1 DRVVYRPDGQLEF
14 LERLDHQVKIRGR
27 RIELGE
33 IEAALRAVDGVT
45 DAAAQAVPGS
55 AGRKRLVGY
64 LVGPATVEHVRAAL
78 GEVLPA
84 YMVPAEF
91 VALDALP
98 LTPNGKVDR
107 KALPAPAS
115 TQAPVTGG
123 RAPRTPAEKVL
134 CAAFA
139 EVLSLPSAA
148 ADDDFFT
155 LGGDSI
161 SSIQLVSRARAAGL
175 ALTPRDVFTR
185 KTPAALAAA
194 AQQVRTTATAGTD
207 DGVGELELLPIAHQ
221 LKEDGGA
228 VAGPVG
234 SFAQYVVV
242 QVPHDVD
249 ATRLTLAL
257 RAVVD
262 RHDALRMRLDV
273 PVEGLWNLRIRPQGT
288 VDAAPLVTEE
298 VVAADVNV
306 AELAAAAQVRLDP
319 TEGTLLQAVLLKAGA
334 GQPRRLLLM
343 VHHLAVDGVSW
354 RILLPDLAA
363 AWQAVAAGRAPE
375 LAPVGTS
382 YRRWSRML
390 ADEARAASRT
400 RELPLW
406 TEVARGPEPLL
417 GTRGL
422 DPVRDTYG
430 TARRLRLVLPTE
442 QTSALLTDVAGAFH
456 AEINDVLLTGLALA
470 VADWRRRKENTGPIP
485 DTLIELEGHG
495 REHLS
500 DDADL
505 SRTVGW
511 FTSAFPVRLA
521 PGTLDWDEIWA
532 GGPAVGAA
540 LKRIKEQLRAIPD
553 HGIGHGLLRHLNPQ
567 TSTLLAKFPRP
578 QLGFNYMGR
587 FSAAGAANW
596 TLSGD
601 SSAVGTAA
609 APDMPLQHV
618 LEVTP
623 VTEDRPDGPH
633 LVADWLWAGGILS
646 DEDARDLAHT
656 WFRALELLVAHAARP
671 GAGGRVPSDL
681 PLVSLTQD
689 ELDTYESEAG
699 PSGLH
704 DVLPLAPLQK
714 GLLFLSEYDR
724 EGVDAY
730 VLQLGLELGG
740 SLDPATLR
748 AACAA
753 LLHRHPN
760 LRAAFRHREAGD
772 PVQLIPN
779 AVDVP
784 WRELDLTEADET
796 ASDRL
801 ADEERERR
809 FDLSRGPLMR
819 FVLARTGTDRHRFI
833 WTIHHSLVDGWSM
846 PLLLKELFTLYAH
859 GARATELPDVVPYRD
874 YLAFL
879 DAQDAE
885 AARGAWKEA
894 LLGLDGPTRVAPE
907 AAGRAA
913 VAADTVESAVPE
925 QLADGL
931 TRWARSRGMT
941 LNTVFQGCWAVL
953 LGSLTGRDDIV
964 FGAVTSGRPAEIP
977 GIENMIGLFLNTV
990 PVRVRTR
997 PEQSLADLLAGIQ
1010 GRQSE
1015 LLPYEHIGLAEIQNQ
1030 AGLGDL
1036 FDTVLLFENF
1046 PLDEASVRD
1055 AASGLELLDAEARD
1069 GRHYPLSLAVLPGPG
1084 GRLGLRFD
1092 YAPDLFARE
1101 DIERLADRLL
1111 HLLATVITSAD
1122 KPLAGV
1128 GVLSAAESRRLLV
1141 EWNDTERGGG
1151 FADVV
1156 ERVRDTAVRRPDAVA
1171 VVDGEVTVTYGE
1183 LAHWSDLLAQRLAFA
1198 GVDTGSLVAV
1208 LSEPGARYVGGVLG
1222 VLAAGG
1228 AWLPLDV
1235 DAPLA
1240 RQEGLL
1246 SDSGARVL
1254 LVGPGQRE
1262 RAEEIAAAYDGELQ
1276 LVLLD
1281 GEFDSDSTDLS
1292 ALGPLR
1298 GSGDDLAYVI
1308 YTSGSTGRPK
1318 GAMVHRRGMVN
1329 HLLAKVEDLGL
1340 SSADSLIHNAPV
1352 TFDISVW
1359 QMLAALMVGGTT
1371 RVVDRATAGDPD
1383 ALFGVATAGRVTV
1396 LEVVPSLLRAALDAW
1411 EATGGFPVLSDL
1423 RHLVVTGEALP
1434 ADVCRRWFA
1443 RYPCI
1448 PLVNAY
1454 GPTECSDDV
1463 THAVL
1468 TPDSELGTRVPIGR
1482 VVRNT
1487 RLYVLDD
1494 ALRLVPVGTPGELY
1508 VAGTGVGRGYL
1519 GDPGRT

>member
-1 DRVVYRPDGQLEF
+1 LEVVPSLLRAALDAWETTGDFPVLPALRHLVVTGEALPADVCVRWFARFPDIPLVNAYGPTECSDDVTHAVLTPQSELGARVPIGRVVRNTRLYVLDDALRPVPVGVPGELYVAGTGVGRGYLGDVARTAVTFVADPFGAAGERMYRTGDRVVYRPDGQLEF

-33 IEAALRAVDGVT
+33 IESALRAVEGVT
-45 DAAAQAVPGS
+45 DAAAQAVPDS

-64 LVGPATVEHVRAAL
+64 LVGSAAARAVRDQL
-78 GEVLPA
+78 LTVLPD
-84 YMVPAEF
+84 YMVPGEF

-115 TQAPVTGG
+115 TAPAVTGG
-123 RAPRTPAEKVL
+123 RAARTPQEEAL

-139 EVLSLPSAA
+139 EVLRLPSVA

-161 SSIQLVSRARAAGL
+161 SSIQLVSRARTAGL

-194 AQQVRTTATAGTD
+194 AQQVRTTVTAGTD

-221 LKEDGGA
+221 LKEDGGT

-242 QVPHDVD
+242 QVPHHVD
-249 ATRLTLAL
+249 PARLALAL

-262 RHDALRMRLDV
+262 RHDALRMCLDV
-273 PVEGLWNLRIRPQGT
+273 PVEGLWNLRVRPQGT
-288 VDAAPLVTEE
+288 VDTTALVSQAA
-298 VVAADVNV
+298 AADTDAAV
-306 AELAAAAQVRLDP
+306 AELAAAAQLRLDP
-319 TEGTLLQAVLLKAGA
+319 TEGTLLQAVLLEAVA
-334 GQPRRLLLM
+334 DRPRRLLLM
-343 VHHLAVDGVSW
+343 IHHLAVDGVSW

-363 AWQAVAAGRAPE
+363 AWQAVEAGRTPE

-390 ADEARAASRT
+390 VDEARAAART

-406 TEVARGPEPLL
+406 TEAARGPEPLL

-422 DPVRDTYG
+422 DPARDTYG
-430 TARRLRLVLPTE
+430 TARRLRLVLPAE
-442 QTSALLTDVAGAFH
+442 QTSALLTNVAAAFH

-470 VADWRRRKENTGPIP
+470 VADWRRRKEGAGATAS

-495 REHLS
+495 REHLA

-521 PGTLDWDEIWA
+521 PGTLDRDEIWA
-532 GGPAVGAA
+532 GGPAVGTA

-567 TSTLLAKFPRP
+567 TSTLLAAFPRP

-587 FSAAGAANW
+587 FGAAGAADW
-596 TLSGD
+596 ALSGD

-633 LVADWLWAGGILS
+633 LVADWLWAGDILS
-646 DEDARDLAHT
+646 DEDAHDLAHT
-656 WFRALELLVAHAARP
+656 WFRALELLVTHAARP

-704 DVLPLAPLQK
+704 DVWPLAPLQK

-724 EGVDAY
+724 DGVDAY
-730 VLQLGLELGG
+730 VLQLGLELRG

-748 AACAA
+748 AACSA
-753 LLHRHPN
+753 LLRRHPN
-760 LRAAFRHREAGD
+760 LRAAFRHRESDD

-779 AVDVP
+779 AVEVP
-784 WRELDLTEADET
+784 WRETDLTGADP
-796 ASDRL
+796 AAAGRL

-809 FDLSRGPLMR
+809 FDLSQGPLMR
-819 FVLARTGTDRHRFI
+819 FMLARTGSDRYRFI

-859 GARATELPDVVPYRD
+859 GCRDTELPDVVPYRD
-874 YLAFL
+874 YLAHL
-879 DAQDAE
+879 HAQDTE
-885 AARGAWKEA
+885 AARAAWKEA
-894 LLGLDGPTRVAPE
+894 LLGLDGPTRAAPE
-907 AAGRAA
+907 ATGRTA
-913 VAADTVESAVPE
+913 VAADTFDTAVPE
-925 QLADGL
+925 RLADGL
-931 TRWARSRGMT
+931 TRWARTRGMT

-977 GIENMIGLFLNTV
+977 GIENMVGLFLNTV

-997 PEQSLADLLAGIQ
+997 PGQSLADLLAGIQ
-1010 GRQSE
+1010 DRQSE
-1015 LLPYEHIGLAEIQNQ
+1015 LLPHEHIGLAEIQQQ

-1055 AASGLELLDAEARD
+1055 AALGLELLDAEARD

-1101 DIERLADRLL
+1101 DIGRLADRLL
-1111 HLLATVITSAD
+1111 HLLATVVTSAEQ
-1122 KPLAGV
+1122 PLAGV
-1128 GVLSAAESRRLLV
+1128 GVLSEAESRRLLV
-1141 EWNDTERGGG
+1141 EWNDTERGGA
-1151 FADVV
+1151 FAGVV
-1156 ERVRDTAVRRPDAVA
+1156 ERVRETALRRPDAVA
-1171 VVDGEVTVTYGE
+1171 VVDGQVTVSYAE
-1183 LAHWSDLLAQRLAFA
+1183 LDRWSDVLAQRLTSA
-1198 GVDTGSLVAV
+1198 GVATGSLVAV
-1208 LSEPGARYVGGVLG
+1208 LAEPGARYVGGVLG
-1222 VLAAGG
+1222 VMRAGG

-1246 SDSGARVL
+1246 RDSGARVL
-1254 LVGPGQRE
+1254 LAGPGQRE

-1281 GEFDSDSTDLS
+1281 GEFDRTST
-1292 ALGPLR
+1292 GPSGLWPPR
-1298 GSGDDLAYVI
+1298 GSDDDLAYVI

-1329 HLLAKVEDLGL
+1329 HLLAKVEDLG
-1340 SSADSLIHNAPV
+1340 
-1352 TFDISVW
+1352 
-1359 QMLAALMVGGTT
+1359 
-1371 RVVDRATAGDPD
+1371 
-1383 ALFGVATAGRVTV
+1383 
-1396 LEVVPSLLRAALDAW
+1396 
-1411 EATGGFPVLSDL
+1411 
-1423 RHLVVTGEALP
+1423 
-1434 ADVCRRWFA
+1434 
-1443 RYPCI
+1443 
-1448 PLVNAY
+1448 
-1454 GPTECSDDV
+1454 
-1463 THAVL
+1463 
-1468 TPDSELGTRVPIGR
+1468 
-1482 VVRNT
+1482 
-1487 RLYVLDD
+1487 
-1494 ALRLVPVGTPGELY
+1494 
-1508 VAGTGVGRGYL
+1508 
-1519 GDPGRT
+1519 